1 MYLNKENVTFAL
13 QIIQKHNI
21 MKFSK
26 VVLAAFLGTL
36 IALVINFFIKVGVV
50 SSMIS
55 SMSKSE
61 ESSTTVKPNSVLYM
75 KLDYAIPDRS
85 TDNPFGNIDFNTME
99 SKDATGLNEI
109 LRNIENAKTDA
120 NIKGIYL
127 ELSSIPTSTAT
138 LQEIRN
144 KLQEFKDSGKFI
156 VAYGEN
162 YGQSAYYLASV
173 ADKILLNPEGMVD
186 LHGMASQIMFYKH
199 LLEKLDVEMQIVRGP
214 NNRFKSAVE
223 PYFLDKM
230 SEANREQ
237 MDKLLGTVWGEI
249 LMSISQ
255 SRNISVEQL
264 NQIADNLESLFNA
277 KKAKELGLV
286 DALYYKDQVL
296 EELKGL
302 TGSNKSINAVG
313 NANYAKSYKV
323 KSSSKNEVAVIYAS
337 GQIFDGKGD
346 EEQNI
351 YSENLSKTIRK
362 AREDENVKAIVLRVN
377 SPGGSASASA
387 IIGHEL
393 DLAKEV
399 KPVIVS
405 MGNYAA
411 SGGYWISAK
420 ADYIFADPTTLTG
433 SIGVFGTF
441 PNMKGFLND
450 KIGLTFDVAKTN
462 ENADFGSVT
471 QPLTEFQYNKLQE
484 MVVMTYNDFTG
495 RVAEGRGLR
504 QSYVDSIGQ
513 GRVWAGADAIGLGL
527 VDQLGDME
535 DAIAYAAEK
544 ANLADDYK
552 VTEWPKQKDFFTR
565 LMESI
570 NDSESDKLD
579 AAMRSKLGIYYNY
592 LQGLENLNNN
602 TGIQA
607 RMPFDIVIE

>member
-1 MYLNKENVTFAL
+1 
-13 QIIQKHNI
+13 
-21 MKFSK
+21 MKFYK
-26 VVLAAFLGTL
+26 VVLAAFIGTL

-55 SMSKSE
+55 SFSKSDAE
-61 ESSTTVKPNSVLYM
+61 TSTTVKPNSLLYM

-85 TDNPFGNIDFNTME
+85 VDNPFGSFNFSSME
-99 SKDATGLNEI
+99 TQEATGMTTI
-109 LRNIENAKTDA
+109 LHNIEHAKTDP
-120 NIKGIYL
+120 NIKGIYM

-144 KLQEFKDSGKFI
+144 KLIEFKESGKFI
-156 VAYGEN
+156 VTYGES
-162 YGQSAYYLASV
+162 YSQSAYYMASV
-173 ADKILLNPEGMVD
+173 ADKIILNPEGALD

-237 MDKLLGTVWGEI
+237 MDKLLGSVWGEI
-249 LMSISQ
+249 LTAISQ
-255 SRNISVEQL
+255 SRNISVAQL
-264 NQIADNLESLFNA
+264 NQIADNLETIFDA
-277 KKAKELGLV
+277 DKALEYGLV
-286 DALYYKDQVL
+286 DNLYYKDQVL

-302 TGSNKSINAVG
+302 TGSNKSINAIG
-313 NANYAKSYKV
+313 NANYAKTYKD
-323 KSSSKNEVAVIYAS
+323 KSTSKNEVAVIYAS

-362 AREDENVKAIVLRVN
+362 AREDENVKAVVLRVN
-377 SPGGSASASA
+377 SPGGSAVASA
-387 IIGHEL
+387 IIGREL
-393 DLAKEV
+393 DLTKEV

-441 PNMKGFLND
+441 PNAQGFLND

-462 ENADFGSVT
+462 ENADFGTIT
-471 QPLTEFQYNKLQE
+471 QPLTEFQYSKLQE
-484 MVVMTYNDFTG
+484 SVVKTYDQFTK
-495 RVAEGRGLR
+495 RVAEGRGLT
-504 QSYVDSIGQ
+504 QAFVDSIGQ
-513 GRVWAGADAIGLGL
+513 GRVWSGADALGIGL

-544 ANLADDYK
+544 ANLGSDFK

-565 LMESI
+565 IMESV
-570 NDSESDKLD
+570 NNNGSDQLD
-579 AAMRSKLGIYYNY
+579 AAMRSKLGAYYDY
-592 LQGLENLNNN
+592 VKGIENLQKN

-607 RMPFDIVIE
+607 RMPFDLVIE

>member
-1 MYLNKENVTFAL
+1 
-13 QIIQKHNI
+13 
-21 MKFSK
+21 MKFYK
-26 VVLAAFLGTL
+26 VVLAAFIGTL

-55 SMSKSE
+55 NLSKSE
-61 ESSTTVKPNSVLYM
+61 SETSTTVKPNSVLYM
-75 KLDYAIPDRS
+75 KLDYEIPDRT
-85 TDNPFGNIDFNTME
+85 TDNPFGNINFQTME
-99 SKDATGLNEI
+99 TSDATGLNEI

-127 ELSSIPTSTAT
+127 ELSSIPTSVAT
-138 LQEIRN
+138 IQEIRN
-144 KLQEFKDSGKFI
+144 KLIEFKESGKFI
-156 VAYGEN
+156 VAYGES
-162 YGQSAYYLASV
+162 YGQSAYYLASI
-173 ADKILLNPEGMVD
+173 ADKIFLNPEGAMD

-199 LLEKLDVEMQIVRGP
+199 LLEKLDIEMQIVRGP

-237 MDKLLGTVWGEI
+237 MDKLLGTVWGQI
-249 LMSISQ
+249 LASISQ

-264 NQIADNLESLFNA
+264 NQIADNLDVLFNA
-277 KKAKELGLV
+277 QKALEYGLV
-286 DALYYKDQVL
+286 DNLYFKDQVL
-296 EELKGL
+296 DELKGL

-313 NANYAKSYKV
+313 NANYAKSYKDKNV
-323 KSSSKNEVAVIYAS
+323 SKNEVAIIYAS
-337 GQIFDGKGD
+337 GQIFDGKGN
-346 EEQNI
+346 EEQAI

-362 AREDENVKAIVLRVN
+362 AREDKNVKTIVLRVN
-377 SPGGSASASA
+377 SPGGSALASA
-387 IIGHEL
+387 IIGREL

-441 PNMKGFLND
+441 PNAQGFLND

-462 ENADFGSVT
+462 ENADFPNFT

-484 MVVMTYNDFTG
+484 MVGKTYNDFTQ

-504 QSYVDSIGQ
+504 QTFVDSIGQ

-527 VDQLGDME
+527 VDKLGDME
-535 DAIAYAAEK
+535 DAIAYAVEK
-544 ANLADDYK
+544 ANLGNDYK

-565 LMESI
+565 LMESM
-570 NDSESDKLD
+570 NKTDELD
-579 AAMRSKLGIYYNY
+579 AAMKQKLGVYYNY
-592 LQGLENLNNN
+592 YKGLENLNNN

-607 RMPFDIVIE
+607 RMPFDLVIE

>member
-1 MYLNKENVTFAL
+1 
-13 QIIQKHNI
+13 
-21 MKFSK
+21 MKFYK
-26 VVLAAFLGTL
+26 IVLGAFLGTL

-55 SMSKSE
+55 SFSKADSE
-61 ESSTTVKPNSVLYM
+61 TTATLKPNSVLHM

-85 TDNPFGNIDFNTME
+85 ADDPFGSFDFATME
-99 SKDATGLNEI
+99 TKESTGLNDI
-109 LRNIENAKTDA
+109 LRNIENAKTDN

-138 LQEIRN
+138 LQELRS
-144 KLQEFKDSGKFI
+144 KLIEFKESGKFV
-156 VAYGEN
+156 VAYGESFS
-162 YGQSAYYLASV
+162 QSAYYVASA
-173 ADKILLNPEGMVD
+173 ADKIILNPEGALD
-186 LHGMASQIMFYKH
+186 LRGMASQIMFYKH

-214 NNRFKSAVE
+214 NNKFKSAVE

-249 LMSISQ
+249 LTAISQ

-264 NQIADNLESLFNA
+264 NQIADNLDVLFNA
-277 KKAKELGLV
+277 QKALEYGMV
-286 DALYYKDQVL
+286 DNLYYKDQVL
-296 EELKGL
+296 DELKGL
-302 TGSNKSINAVG
+302 TGSNKSINAIG
-313 NANYAKSYKV
+313 NEKYAKTYKNRAT
-323 KSSSKNEVAVIYAS
+323 SKNEVAVIYAS
-337 GQIFDGKGD
+337 GSIQDGKGD
-346 EEQNI
+346 EEKNI

-362 AREDENVKAIVLRVN
+362 AREDDNVKAVVLRVN
-377 SPGGSASASA
+377 SPGGSAVASA
-387 IIGHEL
+387 IIGREL
-393 DLAKEV
+393 DLTKEV

-441 PNMKGFLND
+441 PNAQGLLND

-462 ENADFGSVT
+462 ENADFPSYT
-471 QPLTEFQYNKLQE
+471 QPLTEFQYSKLQE
-484 MVVMTYNDFTG
+484 MVVKTYDDFTK
-495 RVAEGRGLR
+495 RVAEGRGLT
-504 QSYVDSIGQ
+504 QTYVDSIGQ
-513 GRVWAGADAIGLGL
+513 GRVWAGADAIGIGL

-544 ANLADDYK
+544 ANLSDDYK

-565 LMESI
+565 LMESMS
-570 NDSESDKLD
+570 NSEADKLD
-579 AAMRSKLGIYYNY
+579 AAMKQKLGVYYDY
-592 LQGLENLNNN
+592 LKGLENLNNN

-607 RMPFDIVIE
+607 RLPFDMIIE

>member
-1 MYLNKENVTFAL
+1 
-13 QIIQKHNI
+13 

-85 TDNPFGNIDFNTME
+85 TDNPFGNLDFNTME

-138 LQEIRN
+138 LQEIRC

-156 VAYGEN
+156 VAYGQN
-162 YGQSAYYLASV
+162 MGQSAYYIASV
-173 ADKILLNPEGMVD
+173 ADKIILNPEGMVD

-237 MDKLLGTVWGEI
+237 MEKLLGTVWGEI
-249 LMSISQ
+249 LTSISQ

-264 NQIADNLESLFNA
+264 NQIADNMESLFNA

-286 DALYYKDQVL
+286 DELYYKDQVL

-302 TGSNKSINAVG
+302 TGSNKSINAIG
-313 NANYAKSYKV
+313 NANYAKSYKD
-323 KSSSKNEVAVIYAS
+323 KNSSKNEVAVIYAS
-337 GQIFDGKGD
+337 GTIYDGKGD
-346 EEQNI
+346 EEKGI
-351 YSENLSKTIRK
+351 YSDDLSKTIRK
-362 AREDENVKAIVLRVN
+362 AREDESVKAIVLRVN

-535 DAIAYAAEK
+535 DAIVYAAEK

-579 AAMRSKLGIYYNY
+579 AAVKQKMGVYYEY
-592 LQGLENLNNN
+592 VKALENLGNN

-607 RMPFDIVIE
+607 RMPFDIIAE

>member
-1 MYLNKENVTFAL
+1 
-13 QIIQKHNI
+13 
-21 MKFSK
+21 MKFYK
-26 VVLAAFLGTL
+26 VVLAAFIGTL

-55 SMSKSE
+55 NLSKSE
-61 ESSTTVKPNSVLYM
+61 SETSTTVKPNSVLYM
-75 KLDYAIPDRS
+75 KLDYEIPDRT
-85 TDNPFGNIDFNTME
+85 TDNPFGNINFQTME
-99 SKDATGLNEI
+99 TSDATGLNEI

-127 ELSSIPTSTAT
+127 ELSSIPTSMAT
-138 LQEIRN
+138 IQEIRN
-144 KLQEFKDSGKFI
+144 KLIEFKESGKFI
-156 VAYGEN
+156 VAYGES
-162 YGQSAYYLASV
+162 YGQSAYYLASI
-173 ADKILLNPEGMVD
+173 ADKIFLNPEGAMD

-199 LLEKLDVEMQIVRGP
+199 LLEKLDIEMQIVRGP

-237 MDKLLGTVWGEI
+237 MDKLLGTVWGQI
-249 LMSISQ
+249 LASISQ

-264 NQIADNLESLFNA
+264 NQIADNLDVLFNA
-277 KKAKELGLV
+277 QKALEYGLV
-286 DALYYKDQVL
+286 DNLYFKDQVL
-296 EELKGL
+296 DELKGL

-313 NANYAKSYKV
+313 NANYAKSYKDKNV
-323 KSSSKNEVAVIYAS
+323 SKNEVAIIYAS
-337 GQIFDGKGD
+337 GQIFDGKGN
-346 EEQNI
+346 EEQAI

-362 AREDENVKAIVLRVN
+362 AREDKNVKAIVLRVN
-377 SPGGSASASA
+377 SPGGSALASA
-387 IIGHEL
+387 IIGREL
-393 DLAKEV
+393 DLTKEV

-441 PNMKGFLND
+441 PNAQGFLND

-462 ENADFGSVT
+462 ENADFPNFT

-484 MVVMTYNDFTG
+484 MVGKTYNDFTQ

-504 QSYVDSIGQ
+504 QTFVDSIGQ
-513 GRVWAGADAIGLGL
+513 GRVWAGADAIGIGL
-527 VDQLGDME
+527 VDKLGDME

-544 ANLADDYK
+544 ANLGNDYK

-565 LMESI
+565 LMESM
-570 NDSESDKLD
+570 NKTDELD
-579 AAMRSKLGIYYNY
+579 AAMKQKLGVYYNY
-592 LQGLENLNNN
+592 YKGLENLNNN

-607 RMPFDIVIE
+607 RMPFDLVIE

>member
-1 MYLNKENVTFAL
+1 
-13 QIIQKHNI
+13 

-36 IALVINFFIKVGVV
+36 IALVINFFIKVGVI

-55 SMSKSE
+55 KFSKSE
-61 ESSTTVKPNSVLYM
+61 AETTATVKPNSVLYM
-75 KLDYAIPDRS
+75 KFDYDIPDR
-85 TDNPFGNIDFNTME
+85 TVDNPFGNLDFNSME
-99 SKDATGLNEI
+99 SKDATGLNDI
-109 LRNIENAKTDA
+109 LRNIENAKTDP
-120 NIKGIYL
+120 NIKGIYMD
-127 ELSSIPTSTAT
+127 LSNIPTSTAT

-144 KLQEFKDSGKFI
+144 KLLEFKESGKFI
-156 VAYGEN
+156 VTYGEN
-162 YGQSAYYLASV
+162 YGQSAYYIASV
-173 ADKILLNPEGMVD
+173 ADKIFLNPDGMLD

-199 LLEKLDVEMQIVRGP
+199 LFDKLDIEMQIVRGP

-237 MDKLLGTVWGEI
+237 MDKLLGTVWGQI
-249 LMSISQ
+249 LASISQ

-264 NQIADNLESLFNA
+264 NQIADNLDVLFNA
-277 KKAKELGLV
+277 QKALEYGLV
-286 DALYYKDQVL
+286 DNLYFKDQVL
-296 EELKGL
+296 DELKGL

-313 NANYAKSYKV
+313 NANYAKSYKDKNV
-323 KSSSKNEVAVIYAS
+323 SKNEVAIIYAS
-337 GQIFDGKGD
+337 GQIFDGKGN
-346 EEQNI
+346 EEQAI

-362 AREDENVKAIVLRVN
+362 AREDKNVKAIVLRVN
-377 SPGGSASASA
+377 SPGGSALASA
-387 IIGHEL
+387 IIGREL
-393 DLAKEV
+393 DLTKEV

-441 PNMKGFLND
+441 PNAQGFLND

-462 ENADFGSVT
+462 ENADFPNFT

-484 MVVMTYNDFTG
+484 MVGKTYNDFTQ

-504 QSYVDSIGQ
+504 QTFVDSIGQ

-527 VDQLGDME
+527 VDKLGDME
-535 DAIAYAAEK
+535 DAIAYAVEK
-544 ANLADDYK
+544 ANLGNDYK

-565 LMESI
+565 LMESM
-570 NDSESDKLD
+570 NKTDELD
-579 AAMRSKLGIYYNY
+579 AAMKQKLGVYYNY
-592 LQGLENLNNN
+592 YKGLENLNNN

-607 RMPFDIVIE
+607 RMPFDMVIE

>member
-1 MYLNKENVTFAL
+1 
-13 QIIQKHNI
+13 
-21 MKFSK
+21 MKFFK
-26 VVLAAFLGTL
+26 IVLAAFIGTL

-50 SSMIS
+50 SSMITS
-55 SMSKSE
+55 LSKDTETSA
-61 ESSTTVKPNSVLYM
+61 TVKPNSVLYM
-75 KLDYAIPDRS
+75 KLDYAIADRT
-85 TDNPFGNIDFNTME
+85 TDDPFGGLNFQSME
-99 SKDATGLNEI
+99 SKDMTGLNDI

-120 NIKGIYL
+120 DIKGIYL

-138 LQEIRN
+138 LQEIRD
-144 KLQEFKDSGKFI
+144 KLIEFKESGKFI
-156 VAYGEN
+156 VTYGEN
-162 YGQSAYYLASV
+162 YGQSAYYVASI
-173 ADKILLNPEGMVD
+173 ADKIILNPEGMLD
-186 LHGMASQIMFYKH
+186 LHGMASQVMFYKH

-214 NNRFKSAVE
+214 NNKFKSAVE

-237 MDKLLGTVWGEI
+237 MDKLLGTVWGQI
-249 LMSISQ
+249 LTGISQ
-255 SRNISVEQL
+255 SRNVSVERL
-264 NQIADNLESLFNA
+264 NQIADNLETMFDAS
-277 KKAKELGLV
+277 KALEYGLV
-286 DALYYKDQVL
+286 DNLYYKDQVL

-302 TGSNKSINAVG
+302 TGSNKSVNAVS

-323 KSSSKNEVAVIYAS
+323 KGSGKNEVAVIYAS
-337 GQIFDGKGD
+337 GQIYDGKGQ
-346 EEQNI
+346 EEQGI

-362 AREDENVKAIVLRVN
+362 AREDDNVKAIVLRVN
-377 SPGGSASASA
+377 SPGGSAVASA
-387 IIGHEL
+387 IIGREL
-393 DLAKEV
+393 DLAKEE

-420 ADYIFADPTTLTG
+420 ADYIYADPTTLTG

-462 ENADFGSVT
+462 ENADFGTFT
-471 QPLTEFQYNKLQE
+471 QPLTEFQYGKLQQ
-484 MVVMTYNDFTG
+484 MVVKTYDDFTK

-504 QSYVDSIGQ
+504 QTYVDSIGQ
-513 GRVWAGADAIGLGL
+513 GRVWAGADAIEIGL

-544 ANLADDYK
+544 ANLGSDYN

-565 LMESI
+565 LMESM
-570 NDSESDKLD
+570 NNSDDKLD
-579 AAMRSKLGIYYNY
+579 AAMKQRMGVYYDY
-592 LQGLENLNNN
+592 IKGLENLNNN

-607 RMPFDIVIE
+607 RIPFDIVIE

>member
-1 MYLNKENVTFAL
+1 
-13 QIIQKHNI
+13 
-21 MKFSK
+21 MKFYK
-26 VVLAAFLGTL
+26 VVLAAFIGTL

-55 SMSKSE
+55 NLSKSE
-61 ESSTTVKPNSVLYM
+61 SETSTTVKPNSVLYM
-75 KLDYAIPDRS
+75 KLDYEIPDRT
-85 TDNPFGNIDFNTME
+85 TDNPFSNINFQTME
-99 SKDATGLNEI
+99 TSDATGLNEI

-127 ELSSIPTSTAT
+127 ELSSIPTSMAT
-138 LQEIRN
+138 IQEIRN
-144 KLQEFKDSGKFI
+144 KLIEFKESGKFI
-156 VAYGEN
+156 VAYGES
-162 YGQSAYYLASV
+162 YGQSAYYLASI
-173 ADKILLNPEGMVD
+173 ADKIFLNPEGAMD

-199 LLEKLDVEMQIVRGP
+199 LLEKLDIEMQIVRGP

-237 MDKLLGTVWGEI
+237 MDKLLGTVWGQI
-249 LMSISQ
+249 LASISQ

-264 NQIADNLESLFNA
+264 NQIADNLDVLFNA
-277 KKAKELGLV
+277 QKALEYGLV
-286 DALYYKDQVL
+286 DNLYFKDQVL
-296 EELKGL
+296 DELKGL

-313 NANYAKSYKV
+313 NANYAKSYKDKNV
-323 KSSSKNEVAVIYAS
+323 SKNEVAVIYAS
-337 GQIFDGKGD
+337 GQIFDGKGN
-346 EEQNI
+346 EEQAI

-362 AREDENVKAIVLRVN
+362 AREDKNVKAIVLRVN
-377 SPGGSASASA
+377 SPGGSALASA
-387 IIGHEL
+387 IIGREL
-393 DLAKEV
+393 DLTKEV

-441 PNMKGFLND
+441 PNAQGFLND

-462 ENADFGSVT
+462 ENADFPNFT

-484 MVVMTYNDFTG
+484 MVGKTYNDFTQ

-504 QSYVDSIGQ
+504 QTFVDSIGQ

-527 VDQLGDME
+527 VDKLGDME
-535 DAIAYAAEK
+535 DAIAYAVEK
-544 ANLADDYK
+544 ANLGNDYK

-565 LMESI
+565 LMESM
-570 NDSESDKLD
+570 NKTDELD
-579 AAMRSKLGIYYNY
+579 AAMKQKLGAYYNY
-592 LQGLENLNNN
+592 YKGMENLNNN

-607 RMPFDIVIE
+607 RMPFDLVIE

>member
-1 MYLNKENVTFAL
+1 
-13 QIIQKHNI
+13 
-21 MKFSK
+21 MKFGK
-26 VVLAAFLGTL
+26 ILLAAFLGTL
-36 IALVINFFIKVGVV
+36 IALVINFFIKVGVI

-55 SMSKSE
+55 SFSKTE
-61 ESSTTVKPNSVLYM
+61 AESSTTVKPNSVLYM
-75 KLDYAIPDRS
+75 KLDYDIPDRT
-85 TDNPFGNIDFNTME
+85 TDKGFSAFNFSSME
-99 SKDATGLNEI
+99 MSDGTGMNEI
-109 LRNIENAKTDA
+109 LRNIEHAKTDP
-120 NIKGIYL
+120 NIKGIYM

-138 LQEIRN
+138 LQEIRA
-144 KLQEFKDSGKFI
+144 KLLEFKESGKFI
-156 VAYGEN
+156 VTYGES
-162 YGQSAYYLASV
+162 YSQSAYYMASI
-173 ADKILLNPEGMVD
+173 ADKVILNPEGALD

-237 MDKLLGTVWGEI
+237 MDKLLGTVWGQI
-249 LMSISQ
+249 LQGISE

-264 NQIADNLESLFNA
+264 NQIADNLETMFNA
-277 KKAKELGLV
+277 QKALDYGLV
-286 DALYYKDQVL
+286 DNLYYKDQVL
-296 EELKGL
+296 DELKGL
-302 TGSNKSINAVG
+302 TGSNKDINAIG
-313 NANYAKSYKV
+313 NANYAKSYKDKNV
-323 KSSSKNEVAVIYAS
+323 SKNEVAVIYAS

-346 EEQNI
+346 EEANI

-362 AREDENVKAIVLRVN
+362 AREDENVKAVVLRVN
-377 SPGGSASASA
+377 SPGGSAVASA
-387 IIGHEL
+387 IIGREL
-393 DLAKEV
+393 DLTKEV

-420 ADYIFADPTTLTG
+420 GDYIFADPTTLTG

-441 PNMKGFLND
+441 PNAQGLLND

-471 QPLTEFQYNKLQE
+471 QPLTEFQYKKLQE
-484 MVVMTYNDFTG
+484 MVVKTYDDFTK
-495 RVAEGRGLR
+495 RVAEGRGLT

-535 DAIAYAAEK
+535 DAIAYAAQK
-544 ANLADDYK
+544 AELGDDYK
-552 VTEWPKQKDFFTR
+552 VTEWPKQKDFVTR
-565 LMESI
+565 IMESM
-570 NDSESDKLD
+570 NSNGSDKLD
-579 AAMRSKLGIYYNY
+579 AAMRSKLGVYYNY
-592 LQGLENLNNN
+592 LQGIENLQKN

-607 RMPFDIVIE
+607 RMPFDMVIE

>member
-1 MYLNKENVTFAL
+1 
-13 QIIQKHNI
+13 
-21 MKFSK
+21 MKFYK
-26 VVLAAFLGTL
+26 VVLAAFIGTL

-55 SMSKSE
+55 NLSKSE
-61 ESSTTVKPNSVLYM
+61 SETSATVKPNSVLYM
-75 KLDYAIPDRS
+75 KLDYEIPDRT
-85 TDNPFGNIDFNTME
+85 TDNPFGNINFQTME
-99 SKDATGLNEI
+99 TSDATGLNEI

-127 ELSSIPTSTAT
+127 ELSSIPTSMAT
-138 LQEIRN
+138 IQEIRN
-144 KLQEFKDSGKFI
+144 KLIEFKESGKFI
-156 VAYGEN
+156 VAYGES
-162 YGQSAYYLASV
+162 YGQSAYYLASI
-173 ADKILLNPEGMVD
+173 ADKIFLNPEGAMD

-199 LLEKLDVEMQIVRGP
+199 LLEKLDIEMQIVRGP

-237 MDKLLGTVWGEI
+237 MDKLLGTVWGQI
-249 LMSISQ
+249 LASISQ

-264 NQIADNLESLFNA
+264 NQIADNLDVLFNA
-277 KKAKELGLV
+277 QKALEYGLV
-286 DALYYKDQVL
+286 DNLYFKDQVL
-296 EELKGL
+296 DELKGL

-313 NANYAKSYKV
+313 NANYAKSYKDKNV
-323 KSSSKNEVAVIYAS
+323 SKNEVAVIYAS
-337 GQIFDGKGD
+337 GQIFDGKGN
-346 EEQNI
+346 EEQAI

-362 AREDENVKAIVLRVN
+362 AREDKNVKAIVLRVN
-377 SPGGSASASA
+377 SPGGSALASA
-387 IIGHEL
+387 IIGREL
-393 DLAKEV
+393 DLTKEV

-441 PNMKGFLND
+441 PNAQGFLND

-462 ENADFGSVT
+462 ENADFPNFT

-484 MVVMTYNDFTG
+484 MVGKTYNDFTQ

-504 QSYVDSIGQ
+504 QTFVDSIGQ

-527 VDQLGDME
+527 VDKLGDME
-535 DAIAYAAEK
+535 DAIAYAVEK
-544 ANLADDYK
+544 ANLGNDYK

-565 LMESI
+565 LMESM
-570 NDSESDKLD
+570 NKTDELD
-579 AAMRSKLGIYYNY
+579 AAMKQKLGVYYNY
-592 LQGLENLNNN
+592 YKGLENLNNN

-607 RMPFDIVIE
+607 RMPFDMVIE